1 MVGLTLTPTLTLTL
15 TPTLTLTLILN
26 PNPNPNPN
34 SIPNQNLAEKP
45 TRAHTR
51 LTLMNALDAWEAD
64 LPFAVSCLPAA
75 NHGLNYVRTAAEP
88 CTAPNIDPRY
98 VVAHQATCY
107 PGEMHNVK
115 DRTEFRE
122 I

>member
-1 MVGLTLTPTLTLTL
+1 
-15 TPTLTLTLILN
+15 
-26 PNPNPNPN
+26 
-34 SIPNQNLAEKP
+34 
-45 TRAHTR
+45 
-51 LTLMNALDAWEAD
+51 MNALDAWEAD

-115 DRTEFRE
+115 DRTEFGRFRAAAV
-122 I
+122 

>member
-1 MVGLTLTPTLTLTL
+1 
-15 TPTLTLTLILN
+15 
-26 PNPNPNPN
+26 
-34 SIPNQNLAEKP
+34 
-45 TRAHTR
+45 
-51 LTLMNALDAWEAD
+51 MNALDAWEAE

-115 DRTEFRE
+115 DRTEFRDLGQLRSRAAAQLHHVWSHWLYLLFINE
-122 I
+122 SEGALNRPRT